1 MRMKRTKR
9 TKKSKKR
16 RRLSGKVDRNLR
28 IQIKE
33 KERRSVQL
41 QLRTNQG
48 ASPQAREI
56 DLMLIQSLSHL
67 SYFVSL
73 SQSDLPSLFC
83 LFISI

>member
-48 ASPQAREI
+48 ASPQARKI
-56 DLMLIQSLSHL
+56 DLMLIQSIKSFIILCLS
-67 SYFVSL
+67 F
-73 SQSDLPSLFC
+73 PK
-83 LFISI
+83 